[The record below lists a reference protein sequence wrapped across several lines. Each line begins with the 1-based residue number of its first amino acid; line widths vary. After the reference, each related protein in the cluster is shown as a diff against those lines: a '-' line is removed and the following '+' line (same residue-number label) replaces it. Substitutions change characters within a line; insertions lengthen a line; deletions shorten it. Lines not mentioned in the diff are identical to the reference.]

1 MVLPEGGGGAWCICC
16 PTPLQAC
23 GQCLHGENHR
33 ESDENLAHLT
43 VLLARAFPNVGFLV
57 SNTFA
62 EPNAEQNGLVEPKLA
77 IG

>member
-1 MVLPEGGGGAWCICC
+1 MG
-16 PTPLQAC
+16 
-23 GQCLHGENHR
+23 
-33 ESDENLAHLT
+33 NLAHLT

-62 EPNAEQNGLVEPKLA
+62 EPNAEQNGLVEPKPA